1 AVAGGGIVGLAAGIP
16 ALGLIAASG
25 VMPAKTR
32 AGADLERQA
41 QGFRR
46 YMEVAEK
53 DRQRFA
59 ERENIFAEYLPYAIV
74 YGCVDQW
81 AKAFEGLDLKEATSS
96 WYTGS
101 TLANFSAMNMSRDLS
116 SFSQQI
122 STTIASTPGGSG
134 GSGFSG
140 GGGSGG
146 GGGGGGGGS
155 W

>member
-1 AVAGGGIVGLAAGIP
+1 VP
-16 ALGLIAASG
+16 ALGLIAASP

-32 AGADLERQA
+32 AGATLERRSL
-41 QGFRR
+41 GFKN

-59 ERENIFAEYLPYAIV
+59 EKEHIFADYLPFAIV
-74 YGCVDQW
+74 FGCVDQW
-81 AKAFEGLDLKEATSS
+81 AKAFEGIDLKEVTSS
-96 WYTGS
+96 WYTGN
-101 TLANFSAMNMSRDLS
+101 TLANFSAMNLSRDLS
-116 SFSQQI
+116 SFSSNI
-122 STTIASTPGGSG
+122 STAIAATPGGSG
-134 GSGFSG
+134 SSGF